1 MAKYKY
7 YLKAGPYGGK
17 HTIGTIPKKVA
28 KYWLDKGADA
38 FGEYM
43 LDSNHDKINDTGRI
57 PEEYQLPIW
66 HKLDNISHMSSVVFC
81 NSNFLTV
88 LDVTNLDE
96 SLSLEEGQ
104 EIAKITMT
112 DVMIGD
118 SDFDAGKLLNLDNDC
133 VIYGASNDT
142 GFCRFEL
149 LETDKPFDTS
159 KLKLDLTAW
168 NKFKLIKAIKY
179 NGVELGN
186 EGMEVSTKQSMECW
200 IDIHEIELKSS
211 IISISSQKAPPASN
225 RQSA

>member
-7 YLKAGPYGGK
+7 YLIAGPYGGK

-133 VIYGASNDT
+133 VQTLFLVFLIALEKMRF
-142 GFCRFEL
+142 GFC
-149 LETDKPFDTS
+149 
-159 KLKLDLTAW
+159 
-168 NKFKLIKAIKY
+168 
-179 NGVELGN
+179 
-186 EGMEVSTKQSMECW
+186 
-200 IDIHEIELKSS
+200 EIEGDHHLSYH
-211 IISISSQKAPPASN
+211 SQTFDRIPS
-225 RQSA
+225 

>member
-7 YLKAGPYGGK
+7 HLIAGPYGGK
-17 HTIGTIPKKVA
+17 HTIGTIPKKVG

-43 LDSNHDKINDTGRI
+43 LDSDHDKINNSCEI

-96 SLSLEEGQ
+96 NISLDEGQ

-112 DVMIGD
+112 DVMIGN
-118 SDFDAGKLLNLDNDC
+118 SEIDAGKLLELDDDF

-149 LETDKPFDTS
+149 LETDKPFDAS
-159 KLKLDLTAW
+159 KLKLDLTGW
-168 NKFKLIKAIKY
+168 NKFKLVKAIKY
-179 NGVELGN
+179 NGVGLGN
-186 EGMEVSTKQSMECW
+186 EGMEVSTRQSMECW
-200 IDIHEIELKSS
+200 IDIHKAELKAST
-211 IISISSQKAPPASN
+211 ISISSQKARTASN
-225 RQSA
+225 QQSA